1 MLGVGVLLPDESGI
15 FRCETC
21 TFTTVRKHN
30 LRKHILSSKHMVSIE
45 SQIPSAVPATVLS
58 DVMSM
63 FKDQIG
69 MIFKHQETTQQQ
81 NTEMMKALL
90 ADRQSVVLAQQPL
103 VMETNT
109 TTNTNNSFNLQ
120 FFLNEECKNAMNFS
134 DFINT
139 ISVTLEDIQHIGE
152 VGYTAGMSKIITK
165 AMRDTKSRPLH
176 CSDAKRETIYVKE
189 NDEWHRDLD
198 CEETSRLIR
207 NIVSKNY
214 KALAE
219 WRATLP
225 EQLIHDTPEY
235 EAWYSMSRNMCNTD
249 PAALKKLIRHL
260 ATITAIEKN

>member
-1 MLGVGVLLPDESGI
+1 
-15 FRCETC
+15 
-21 TFTTVRKHN
+21 
-30 LRKHILSSKHMVSIE
+30 
-45 SQIPSAVPATVLS
+45 
-58 DVMSM
+58 MSL

-69 MIFKHQETTQQQ
+69 MILKHHETTQQ
-81 NTEMMKALL
+81 EMMKTLL
-90 ADRQSVVLAQQPL
+90 ADRQSLVVAPPQNV
-103 VMETNT
+103 VMESNVT
-109 TTNTNNSFNLQ
+109 TNNSFNLQ
-120 FFLNEECKNAMNFS
+120 FYLNEECKNAMNFS
-134 DFINT
+134 EFINT

-165 AMRDTKSRPLH
+165 ALRDSKRRPLH

-198 CEETSRLIR
+198 CEETARLIR

-225 EQLIHDTPEY
+225 EQLIHDTAEY

-260 ATITAIEKN
+260 ATVTAIEKN